1 MIPPAHAIASFP
13 LQLHNADVKS
23 PSAAVVLVLAV
34 LVWAGVWGVQLMTAS
49 SLVPGFE
56 PDPSGYWYVYA
67 TLSSALAILLYI
79 AYVSLRVKIHSLLLR
94 RTRRAHLSA
103 SEHAEQYL
111 LRREIRERNRPVK
124 GIGGPVPQRWRD
136 YLNER
141 RIED

>member
-1 MIPPAHAIASFP
+1 MIPPVHASPGFP

-67 TLSSALAILLYI
+67 TLSSALAILLYV
-79 AYVSLRVKIHSLLLR
+79 AYVSLRVKIHSLMLR
-94 RTRRAHLSA
+94 RTRRARLSA
-103 SEHAEQYL
+103 SEQAEQYL
-111 LRREIRERNRPVK
+111 LRREIRDRNRPIK
-124 GIGGPVPQRWRD
+124 GTGGPVPRHWIK

-141 RIED
+141 RFED